1 MMACPL
7 LYLPEPV
14 LRPSFAAAAQPKELS
29 MLQAATALMARS
41 SYSALLTS
49 ATQELSP
56 AKIRQSIADLV
67 GQDRLA
73 DADLLSHEALQR
85 FPQSEDILV
94 IRALVTQVRQDWPA
108 ASAAL
113 EKLIT
118 LQGHAAQAVSWGQWV
133 RVLRC
138 MGDDARAISVTA
150 QGLANHPQDPQLLAE
165 FNALQQ
171 VSVKPTLKIA

>member
-1 MMACPL
+1 ML
-7 LYLPEPV
+7 H
-14 LRPSFAAAAQPKELS
+14 AAPAFLAK
-29 MLQAATALMARS
+29 T

-49 ATQELSP
+49 ASQELSP

-67 GQDRLA
+67 GQSRLTE
-73 DADLLSHEALQR
+73 ADLLSHEALQR

-94 IRALVTQVRQDWPA
+94 IRALVAQVRQDWPA
-108 ASAAL
+108 ACAAL
-113 EKLIT
+113 EKLLT
-118 LQGHAAQAVSWGQWV
+118 LQGHTAQAVTWGQWV

-138 MGDDARAISVTA
+138 QGDNARAMSVAA

-171 VSVKPTLKIA
+171 VGVKPALKVA

>member
-1 MMACPL
+1 ML
-7 LYLPEPV
+7 H
-14 LRPSFAAAAQPKELS
+14 AAPAFLAK
-29 MLQAATALMARS
+29 S
-41 SYSALLTS
+41 SYSALLAS

-67 GQDRLA
+67 GQNRLA

-94 IRALVTQVRQDWPA
+94 IRALVTQVRQYWPA

-113 EKLIT
+113 EKLIA
-118 LQGHAAQAVSWGQWV
+118 LQGHAAQAVTWGQWV

-138 MGDDARAISVTA
+138 QGDDARAMTA
-150 QGLANHPQDPQLLAE
+150 TTQGLANHPQDTQLLAE

-171 VSVKPTLKIA
+171 VVVRPALKAA

>member
-1 MMACPL
+1 ML
-7 LYLPEPV
+7 H
-14 LRPSFAAAAQPKELS
+14 AAPAFLAK
-29 MLQAATALMARS
+29 T

-49 ATQELSP
+49 ASQELSP

-67 GQDRLA
+67 GQNRLA
-73 DADLLSHEALQR
+73 EADLLSHEALQR

-108 ASAAL
+108 ASAVL
-113 EKLIT
+113 EKLIN
-118 LQGHAAQAVSWGQWV
+118 LQGHAAQAVTWGQWV

-138 MGDDARAISVTA
+138 QGDDARATSVAA
-150 QGLANHPQDPQLLAE
+150 QGLANHPQDSQLLAE

-171 VSVKPTLKIA
+171 VGLKLALKVA

>member
-1 MMACPL
+1 
-7 LYLPEPV
+7 
-14 LRPSFAAAAQPKELS
+14 
-29 MLQAATALMARS
+29 MLHAATAFLAKN
-41 SYSALLTS
+41 SYSAPLANT
-49 ATQELSP
+49 TQELSP

-67 GQDRLA
+67 EQNRLS

-94 IRALVTQVRQDWPA
+94 IRALVTQVRHDWPA

-113 EKLIT
+113 EKLIE
-118 LQGHAAQAVSWGQWV
+118 LQGHATQAMTWGQWV

-138 MGDDARAISVTA
+138 MGDDIRAMAVVT
-150 QGLANHPQDPQLLAE
+150 QGLATHPHDPQLQQE

-171 VSVKPTLKIA
+171 MGVRPVLKAA

>member
-1 MMACPL
+1 ML
-7 LYLPEPV
+7 
-14 LRPSFAAAAQPKELS
+14 FAAPAFLAK
-29 MLQAATALMARS
+29 TA
-41 SYSALLTS
+41 YSALLTS

-56 AKIRQSIADLV
+56 TKIRQSIADLV

-73 DADLLSHEALQR
+73 EADLLSHEALQR

-118 LQGHAAQAVSWGQWV
+118 LQGHTAQAVSWGQWV

-138 MGDDARAISVTA
+138 MGDNNRAMTA
-150 QGLANHPQDPQLLAE
+150 ASQGLATHPQDPQLQEE
-165 FNALQQ
+165 FNALQR
-171 VSVKPTLKIA
+171 VGVKPALKAA

>member
-1 MMACPL
+1 
-7 LYLPEPV
+7 
-14 LRPSFAAAAQPKELS
+14 
-29 MLQAATALMARS
+29 
-41 SYSALLTS
+41 
-49 ATQELSP
+49 
-56 AKIRQSIADLV
+56 
-67 GQDRLA
+67 LA
-73 DADLLSHEALQR
+73 EADLLSHEALQR

-118 LQGHAAQAVSWGQWV
+118 LQGHAAQAVTWGQWV

-138 MGDDARAISVTA
+138 QGDDARAMSVTA
-150 QGLANHPQDPQLLAE
+150 QGLANHPKDTQLLAE

-171 VSVKPTLKIA
+171 VGVKPALKVA

>member
-1 MMACPL
+1 ML
-7 LYLPEPV
+7 H
-14 LRPSFAAAAQPKELS
+14 AAPAFLAK
-29 MLQAATALMARS
+29 T

-49 ATQELSP
+49 ASQELSP

-67 GQDRLA
+67 GQNRLN

-85 FPQSEDILV
+85 FPHSEDILV

-118 LQGHAAQAVSWGQWV
+118 LQGQAAQAITWSQWV

-138 MGDDARAISVTA
+138 QGDDARAMTATA

-171 VSVKPTLKIA
+171 VGIKPALKVA

>member
-1 MMACPL
+1 ML
-7 LYLPEPV
+7 H
-14 LRPSFAAAAQPKELS
+14 AAPAFLTK
-29 MLQAATALMARS
+29 T
-41 SYSALLTS
+41 SYSALLAS

-67 GQDRLA
+67 GQNRLA
-73 DADLLSHEALQR
+73 EADLLSHEAMQR
-85 FPQSEDILV
+85 FAQSEDILV

-113 EKLIT
+113 DKLIT
-118 LQGHAAQAVSWGQWV
+118 LQGHTAQAVTWGQWV

-138 MGDDARAISVTA
+138 MGDDARAKTA
-150 QGLANHPQDPQLLAE
+150 ATQGLANHPQDPQLLAE

-171 VSVKPTLKIA
+171 VGVKPALKVA